1 MQRVSAW
8 TDRINLRVVRT
19 ARPRPSDALVQVF
32 RDALTPDPDPADVA
46 VYFDALFGA
55 WGEFAAVSVAFMVA
69 LAFTGDQID
78 GNTGNIWGLAIGAFL
93 VGFCLAG
100 EFDASWRLKYAR
112 RARRLVG
119 DETADRERA
128 SRLIGTAR
136 ANHGGVIL
144 QFLGGLIAVALAVG
158 LG

>member
-1 MQRVSAW
+1 
-8 TDRINLRVVRT
+8 
-19 ARPRPSDALVQVF
+19 VQVF
-32 RDALTPDPDPADVA
+32 QDAMKPDPAPADVA
-46 VYFDALFGA
+46 VYLDALFGA

-69 LAFTGDQID
+69 LAFTGDQIG
-78 GNTGNIWGLAIGAFL
+78 GNAGNVWGLVIGAFP

-112 RARRLVG
+112 RARRLAG
-119 DETADRERA
+119 PESAISERA

-136 ANHGGVIL
+136 ANDGGVIL
-144 QFLGGLIAVALAVG
+144 QLLGGLIASALALG